1 MANFKTQVEDLIGSV
16 GDDALITQSLLDI
29 GGEIIAALPNNK
41 LLSSSLAASISSG
54 GIGVSDKKV
63 LSVDKDDLPAK
74 KVTVNQKARYNDT
87 ASIYA
92 ATDTNPVYYIESE
105 KLYVNGAAGSGPTSG
120 VLHYVP
126 KLPVNSAGS
135 ALISNTSDGVS
146 NFPLEAE
153 HILILGSAVRCL
165 QRLMAD
171 KTSSLPSDI
180 SSPVL
185 SEVSISLPTFTAPDS
200 FVLMPSPAGVNID
213 YSSVPT
219 SPSYVQPI
227 LSLSSAPT
235 ISDLTITSNSP
246 VAPTSPSFTTP
257 DIAST
262 TLNNLGV
269 PPIYT
274 SPSTTINGVAWATEY
289 PSQASAITTAFLYLK
304 AAVDQAET
312 AGDKFASATSDSQF
326 DTNATWDAT
335 NSQLTRVKDALD
347 KVSALV
353 SANSPASSY
362 DAHDLLQAED
372 LELLQGNLSIVQVE
386 LQRAQVHISEWVS
399 VGDMRVKEI
408 NAALSEAQG
417 YASEIQSRLSLT
429 PMKISEY
436 QTKVQDSLNEFNQA
450 NVSYQAKLQE
460 AVQQAQ
466 LSSREADQE
475 ANLKLQK
482 EQQEYSAKL
491 QKYQSEVSEYQAN
504 ISKEVQQYTQNLEGD
519 LRVWQAERQTDL
531 QKYSSDIQKET
542 SRFQSDFSIYQQEIQ
557 KAIQTYQSETGYDM
571 SKHSAEIQSQT
582 SRFSSDLQKNTETF
596 RTSME
601 RYSNDLRKVSE
612 VNQSK
617 LSKYGAD
624 IQNYGSKIQK
634 HSADYQWKQGQYAQ
648 LKAEYTQ
655 GLQQLI
661 SR

>member
-312 AGDKFASATSDSQF
+312 AGDKFASASSDSQF

-335 NSQLTRVKDALD
+335 NSQLTRVKTALD
-347 KVSALV
+347 EAEDIINANEPSSTTDAYGAQIAEDVELVTSAL
-353 SANSPASSY
+353 
-362 DAHDLLQAED
+362 
-372 LELLQGNLSIVQVE
+372 SIAQTE
-386 LQRAQVHISEWVS
+386 IRRAQAHIQEWVAI
-399 VGDMRVKEI
+399 GDMRVKEI
-408 NAALSEAQG
+408 NAALSEADGYAKEIQTRLQQASAKREEAKSRISAGSAYLQEAQSIIQAGNAYLQEAQARIGQAQG
-417 YASEIQSRLSLT
+417 YAAEVNARGAFTSAKSKAVQGHISTAQSYVATAKGFGDEIQAKVQIAQGYGNEVQLRLS
-429 PMKISEY
+429 
-436 QTKVQDSLNEFNQA
+436 VDSAQYGWLEKQ
-450 NVSYQAKLQE
+450 QAKLQ
-460 AVQQAQ
+460 
-466 LSSREADQE
+466 
-475 ANLKLQK
+475 
-482 EQQEYSAKL
+482 
-491 QKYQSEVSEYQAN
+491 
-504 ISKEVQQYTQNLEGD
+504 
-519 LRVWQAERQTDL
+519 
-531 QKYSSDIQKET
+531 
-542 SRFQSDFSIYQQEIQ
+542 
-557 KAIQTYQSETGYDM
+557 
-571 SKHSAEIQSQT
+571 
-582 SRFSSDLQKNTETF
+582 
-596 RTSME
+596 
-601 RYSNDLRKVSE
+601 
-612 VNQSK
+612 
-617 LSKYGAD
+617 
-624 IQNYGSKIQK
+624 
-634 HSADYQWKQGQYAQ
+634 ADYDK
-648 LKAEYTQ
+648 
-655 GLQQLI
+655 GLQAL
-661 SR
+661 R